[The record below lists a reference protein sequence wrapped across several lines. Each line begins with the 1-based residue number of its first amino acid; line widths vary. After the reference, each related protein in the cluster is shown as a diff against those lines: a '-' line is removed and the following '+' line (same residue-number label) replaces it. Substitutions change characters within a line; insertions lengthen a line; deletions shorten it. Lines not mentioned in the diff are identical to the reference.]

1 MARTTRRPSLTNAR
15 FWKLCNAELTYIRK
29 DAADAAIAM
38 RGVSEVAEAKY
49 LEQMADA
56 ETVLASRRGGR

>member
-1 MARTTRRPSLTNAR
+1 MARKSTRPSLTNSAYWQKSDAVLR
-15 FWKLCNAELTYIRK
+15 FILQDASK
-29 DAADAAIAM
+29 AADCM
-38 RGVSEVAEAKY
+38 RGMDDVAEAKY